1 MLSKP
6 YNVPL
11 TGKYNTRISQSN
23 AAAGVSGVWG
33 VGVWG
38 DFIWG
43 GSNVSAGKDERFVNC
58 MMITQGDKDYVIKR
72 PGFATNNTPSS
83 GNVGSAIL
91 VWTGQGDGTKVI
103 SAFGATTS
111 TIYDG
116 TTSLGAITGKAFAIT
131 ETFVSTTATL
141 LVSSSDNTAWYYD
154 TGVGVMT
161 KITDADFPGNAG
173 KTLAGTFANLDGYA
187 FIMDTTGV
195 LWNSDLN
202 SVTVW
207 TATSSVSANAYP
219 DKGIGCIRYKNQI
232 AAFGSESIQFF
243 YNAGNAVG
251 SPLLRVDNATI
262 KIGAIN
268 ASSLAQIADVLFW
281 VGGSPQGGCTVYQ
294 FDGSVQR
301 ISNPEQDFQFS
312 LSGPDNIS
320 MSTFRCYGRSFV
332 LVTAEATT
340 YVYCLED
347 KRWHEWN
354 TTTPLW
360 FRMAGLSTGTQ
371 VLTYAISNIST
382 SGKVFVINP
391 SSLTFQDNGE
401 AFTGTIQS
409 QNDDRGTNN
418 RKFWEELRVVCD
430 IEPST
435 STLTVSSSDDDYVT
449 FTTHGTIDI
458 STQNTKLT
466 RLGSSK
472 RRAWKLDHASNTQFR
487 LHRLEGRATIGTA

>member
-1 MLSKP
+1 MKKP
-6 YNVPL
+6 FSVPL

-23 AAAGVSGVWG
+23 SAAGVSGVWG

-43 GSNVSAGKDERFVNC
+43 GSNTAAGKDERYVNC
-58 MMITQGDKDYVIKR
+58 MMITQGDKNYVVKR
-72 PGFATNNTPSS
+72 PGFATNNTPAS

-91 VWTGQGDGTKVI
+91 VWTGQGNGTKVI
-103 SAFGATTS
+103 SAFGATNS

-131 ETFVSTTATL
+131 ETFVGTTATL

-154 TGVGVMT
+154 VATGSMT
-161 KITDADFPGNAG
+161 KISDVDFPGNAG

-187 FIMDTTGV
+187 FIMDSTGA

-202 SVTVW
+202 SVTAW
-207 TATSSVSANAYP
+207 TATSFVSANAYP

-262 KIGAIN
+262 KVGAIN

-281 VGGSPQGGCTVYQ
+281 VGGSPQGGCTVYM

-301 ISNPEQDFQFS
+301 ISNPEQDFQLS
-312 LSGPDNIS
+312 LAGPDNIN

-332 LVTAEATT
+332 LVTANATT

-347 KRWHEWN
+347 KRWHEWS

-371 VLTYAISNIST
+371 VLTYSVSNVST

-391 SSLTFQDNGE
+391 TSLTFQDNGE
-401 AFTGTIQS
+401 AFTSTIQTGS
-409 QNDDRGTNN
+409 VDLDTQNMKN
-418 RKFWEELRVVCD
+418 WEELEIICD
-430 IEPST
+430 VEPST
-435 STLTVSSSDDDYVT
+435 STLTIGYTDDDYVSY
-449 FTTHGTIDI
+449 TTWGTVDI
-458 STQNTKLT
+458 SSANRRIFRMGNSRKRAFRLT
-466 RLGSSK
+466 
-472 RRAWKLDHASNTQFR
+472 HASNTQFR
-487 LHRLEGRATIGTA
+487 LQALRGRATVGTL